1 MAITNAHLNWFK
13 LKCPYP
19 KGSKAF
25 RIAKAKLENATY
37 RDLERLG
44 AEFDMYEDG
53 STPVIHYNLY
63 DEWFASVGG
72 VKTHA
77 VNMKGIQQHGSKYRV
92 QKRINGVL
100 RRLTYDTL
108 TEAVKK
114 RDTIFSKVAAGW

>member
-19 KGSKAF
+19 KDSKAF

-53 STPVIHYNLY
+53 STPVIYYNLY
-63 DEWFASVGG
+63 DEWFAAVGG

-92 QKRINGVL
+92 QKRVNGQL
-100 RRLTYDTL
+100 KRWTCNTL
-108 TEAVKK
+108 DDAIKK
-114 RDTIFSKVAAGW
+114 RDAIFNKVDAH

>member
-1 MAITNAHLNWFK
+1 MPITSAHLNWFK

-92 QKRINGVL
+92 QKHINGVL